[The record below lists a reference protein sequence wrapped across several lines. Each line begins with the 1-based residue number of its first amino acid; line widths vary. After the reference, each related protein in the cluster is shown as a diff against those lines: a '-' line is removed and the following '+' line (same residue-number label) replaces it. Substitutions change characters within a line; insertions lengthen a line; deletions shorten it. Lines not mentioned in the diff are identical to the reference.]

1 MDVDAFPKANTSS
14 STNNTV
20 DTPNTSISSTGASDG
35 QKRVVAKIIAES
47 FPPFNHQAVAVGP
60 YEEEQKRDIEYNQ
73 GELLSV
79 ILKTHAWSS
88 SRPAHESEHE
98 AGVLEKDINNL
109 IAKEQEQGRSSE
121 SHRLRGSSPSS
132 SSQHSCASLAERTR
146 ERLRAFVERV
156 KLALAALTGLG
167 PI

>member
-1 MDVDAFPKANTSS
+1 MCNLFLHANRAYCLTLVTLDDASDSATRVSCFLPPPSPILQPTMPMSSPVSSPSSKTGAFLKAYPSSPHSAPTFASNSNKSSDMDVDAFPKANTSS

-73 GELLSV
+73 GEYFLFWSNLL
-79 ILKTHAWSS
+79 
-88 SRPAHESEHE
+88 
-98 AGVLEKDINNL
+98 
-109 IAKEQEQGRSSE
+109 
-121 SHRLRGSSPSS
+121 
-132 SSQHSCASLAERTR
+132 
-146 ERLRAFVERV
+146 
-156 KLALAALTGLG
+156 
-167 PI
+167 